1 MDAAWTIV
9 LHLASQLDEADYA
22 LRALFG
28 LWLGHLHRGE
38 MRASL
43 AVAQRFTTTAMEA
56 DDPLDHVVGHRMIST
71 SHHYLGDQSAARR
84 HLDQVLTY
92 DPAAYH
98 WSHIVR
104 FNFNQP
110 MAARAFLARILW
122 LQGLPDQAN
131 EAARRAVEAAQTNG
145 HDLSLCHALAQAA
158 CPVALFAGDLPV
170 AEALVSTLIARATQH
185 GLVLWRAIGHCYK
198 GALVIQRG
206 DHASGCHMLR
216 QALAGLGPARFAA
229 YQAAFLGTLAEG
241 LAANRQIDE
250 ALVVID
256 DALERCDRFQTQW
269 CIADL
274 FRIKGELIL
283 LAEGEAAIAAAE
295 RHFQQALVRSRQQGA
310 LSFELRAA
318 MSLGRLWSRQGRP
331 DEARAA
337 VAEVYQ
343 RFTEGFTTADLLAA
357 QAFLVH

>member
-1 MDAAWTIV
+1 V
-9 LHLASQLDEADYA
+9 DYA

-43 AVAQRFTTTAMEA
+43 AVAERFTTTAMDA

-110 MAARAFLARILW
+110 MAARAFLARILL
-122 LQGLPDQAN
+122 LQGLPDQAK

-158 CPVALFAGDLPV
+158 CPVALFTGDLAA
-170 AEALVSTLIARATQH
+170 AEAFVTTLIARATQH

-198 GALVIQRG
+198 GALVIQQG
-206 DHASGCHMLR
+206 DTAAGCQMLR
-216 QALAGLGPARFAA
+216 QAMAGLGPARFAA
-229 YQAAFLGTLAEG
+229 YQAAFLGNLAQG
-241 LAANRQIDE
+241 LAVNGQLGE
-250 ALVVID
+250 ARAVID
-256 DALERCDRFQTQW
+256 DALARCERFQTQW
-269 CIADL
+269 CLAEL
-274 FRIKGELIL
+274 LRTKGELIL
-283 LAEGEAAIAAAE
+283 LHEGEAATATAE
-295 RHFQQALVRSRQQGA
+295 RHFQEALVLSRQQGA

-318 MSLGRLWSRQGRP
+318 MSLGRLWLRQGRP

-337 VAEVYQ
+337 VAHVHQ
-343 RFTEGFTTADLLAA
+343 RFTEGFATADLQAA
-357 QAFLVH
+357 QEFLVH